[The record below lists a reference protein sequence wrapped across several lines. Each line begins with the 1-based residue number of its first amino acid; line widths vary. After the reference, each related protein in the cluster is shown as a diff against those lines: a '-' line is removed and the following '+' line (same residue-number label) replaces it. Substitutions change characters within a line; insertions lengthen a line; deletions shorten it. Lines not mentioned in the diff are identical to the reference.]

1 MGADEELLGARE
13 EQGKEEKN
21 GGGETAGE
29 GPNPMRIFRDDRID
43 PRSVKVFKG
52 RSYEVPEGF
61 RALDYAKLPFQ
72 YGRET
77 PFTATF
83 RDRAGLS
90 ANRRADLTEGKGRW
104 EDDLWSVE
112 ANDLAALANW
122 AVGALSQGLAPVAPA
137 ALLETLH
144 GGLRKAAS
152 VHGATG
158 R

>member
-1 MGADEELLGARE
+1 MC
-13 EQGKEEKN
+13 
-21 GGGETAGE
+21 
-29 GPNPMRIFRDDRID
+29 IRDR
-43 PRSVKVFKG
+43 
-52 RSYEVPEGF
+52 
-61 RALDYAKLPFQ
+61 
-72 YGRET
+72 
-77 PFTATF
+77 F

-112 ANDLAALANW
+112 ANDLAALASW

-144 GGLRKAAS
+144 GGLRKAAN